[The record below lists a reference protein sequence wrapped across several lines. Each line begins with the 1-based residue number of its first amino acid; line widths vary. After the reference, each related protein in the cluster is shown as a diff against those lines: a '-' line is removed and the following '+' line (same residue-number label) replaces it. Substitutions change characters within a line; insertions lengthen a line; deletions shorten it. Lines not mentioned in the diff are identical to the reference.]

1 MYKLSLASPS
11 FLHKYNESRR
21 IDFFL
26 GFTERR
32 KREITKAP
40 LCIYRER
47 VRAGLQRY
55 TGQPLYLPIE
65 KYFPPA
71 SSYEAKEIMGAYI
84 WQR

>member
-1 MYKLSLASPS
+1 M
-11 FLHKYNESRR
+11 
-21 IDFFL
+21 
-26 GFTERR
+26 
-32 KREITKAP
+32 
-40 LCIYRER
+40 YRER
-47 VRAGLQRY
+47 ERAGLQRY

>member
-40 LCIYRER
+40 LCIERER
-47 VRAGLQRY
+47 ELGFNDIQ
-55 TGQPLYLPIE
+55 
-65 KYFPPA
+65 A
-71 SSYEAKEIMGAYI
+71 SHYI
-84 WQR
+84 FQ